1 MTNEHTEVIDSLR
14 EVMGTR
20 PQDAPPLETRYYRG
34 VEGIEVKL
42 IDHSINPYK
51 AMVTFATETWG
62 PVFDT
67 DKWDRLTPEARF
79 QVVSAVL
86 QRKALP
92 LALETP
98 QFTFEVSGCSRS
110 AFDQLARARVG
121 VTFSSMGWRD
131 NNHKN
136 VGFRVPERVHDNPEK
151 FGKFVEGIEKSKE
164 IYAWM
169 VDEGQENWQ
178 DARASLPI
186 SALHRFGMSA
196 NYAAMLSICGKRLM
210 FCEQAD
216 TVAVAWL
223 MRRRIQEKFPLLATY
238 LRPSCD
244 WARRCTYHEANELS
258 ESFGCLFKG
267 CGRWP
272 EADDGYATFN
282 YACSDVDSMGE
293 QLGFKLAGID
303 DERPPQS
310 YVDLSPLDRA
320 YFEG

>member
-1 MTNEHTEVIDSLR
+1 MTTHPIDSLR

-20 PQDAPPLETRYYRG
+20 PQDNPPLETKYYRG
-34 VEGIEVKL
+34 VEGIKVTL
-42 IDHSINPYK
+42 IDHSVNPYK

-62 PVFDT
+62 NVFDSE
-67 DKWDRLTPEARF
+67 KWERLTPEARF
-79 QVVSAVL
+79 EVVSAVL

-92 LALETP
+92 LALEVP
-98 QFTFEVSGCSRS
+98 SFTFEVSGCSRS
-110 AFDQLARARVG
+110 AFDQIARARVG

-136 VGFRVPERVHDNPEK
+136 VGFRVPERVYDEPEK
-151 FGKFVEGIEKSKE
+151 LEKFKEGIEKSKE

-186 SALHRFGMSA
+186 SALHRFGMSM
-196 NYAAMLSICGKRLM
+196 NYAALSSMCGKRLM

-223 MRRRIQEKFPLLATY
+223 VRRRVEEKFPLLASY

-244 WARRCTYHEANELS
+244 WAKRCTYHEANELS
-258 ESFGCLFKG
+258 EAFGCLFKG

-282 YACSDVDSMGE
+282 YACSDIDSMSE
-293 QLGFKLAGID
+293 QLDFKLTGPTEGYPPKTW
-303 DERPPQS
+303 DELS
-310 YVDLSPLDRA
+310 DLDKALFTAD
-320 YFEG
+320 